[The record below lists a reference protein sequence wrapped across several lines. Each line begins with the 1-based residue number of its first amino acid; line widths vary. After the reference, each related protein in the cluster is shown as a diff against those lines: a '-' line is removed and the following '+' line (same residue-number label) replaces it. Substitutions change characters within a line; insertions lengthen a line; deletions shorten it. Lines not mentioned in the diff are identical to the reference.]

1 MITVKIN
8 NHKFEADLKRVMRKV
23 EGEGRA
29 AILKAGG
36 MAVADMATE
45 SFRDASL
52 RPAEWEPLKPATLK
66 KKKAGRVSLLIDTG
80 AMFRS
85 IKVKA
90 PKGDTVEV
98 VVSGGANVNSDR
110 KYATFHQFGTKKMVA
125 RPFIPATG
133 GADGGEANLIPE
145 AEKRV
150 RRAMEA
156 QTKAVLG
163 ENQ

>member
-8 NHKFEADLKRVMRKV
+8 SHKFEADLKRLMRKV

-29 AILKAGG
+29 VILKAGG
-36 MAVADMATE
+36 QSIASMATRA
-45 SFRDASL
+45 FRDETL
-52 RPAEWEPLKPATLK
+52 RPAEWAPLKPATLK
-66 KKKAGRVSLLIDTG
+66 KKKAGRTSPLIDTG
-80 AMFRS
+80 TMFRS
-85 IKVKA
+85 IRVNQ
-90 PKGDTVEV
+90 PSGDTVEIV
-98 VVSGGANVNSDR
+98 TDR
-110 KYATFHQFGTKKMVA
+110 FQATFHQFGTKKMPA

-133 GADGGEANLIPE
+133 GADGGEANLTPE

-156 QTKAVLG
+156 QTRAVLG